1 MASPSLLFSVIL
13 SVVVVD
19 GRGLQSGGER
29 RRRSL
34 RGDERH
40 QQRRR
45 DEEEAN
51 VKKKNLKKG
60 GGGGSGGGA
69 FNPNLEA
76 YDPNSATYEHT
87 PISNGAS
94 NGNTVSDAY
103 LSSHPWYPNH
113 DKLTCVNSAEDGTPP
128 DFMTWE
134 GGYAESH
141 LFTAKPDCCAR
152 WFPDMIIGCADSLHE
167 DGFNATAASLEV
179 TATVQ
184 NYCGITW
191 ADANDNCFTP
201 CPSCIAGVTCPACA
215 AGEQCFT
222 FVSSCPSMTTLD
234 EVGSQASNETGTLEE
249 DVSGG
254 EESNPWYVNWE
265 IGACINDG
273 QQSLW
278 EKEEDLFRFKEEC
291 CAYKFEYKFDT
302 CLGDGSKEGG
312 ATDFS
317 PTTGDED
324 VSVINTTTGDVVV
337 TTTANVND
345 ANDDNTDITSA
356 FDNVEDV
363 ANWDDNGDVDDDDD
377 EVVSSELPPPAEKG
391 DDEEEVEDT
400 FPTFSCGSD
409 MIDAES
415 CSMLCLSGYNCPE
428 GLSCFPQVMCPSS
441 KVAAAM
447 GDAGNLIQDL
457 VDPDDTFQDGTTLL
471 SVCGVDYDDAE
482 RKCRAGGISPQAGET
497 SLGMYGFSDDFLACD
512 ESDNCPQASGQ
523 TCYRDIVCPLL
534 PTMAP
539 MTTSPTYEVVTTDT
553 LTDDD
558 DESIH
563 PATESKMEPLS
574 PLAIKRKDKT
584 EIVGSPPIAS
594 EPRPPAPAPLLSS
607 TSTGASP
614 YTLDISTL
622 GGSEGL
628 MPVASDSCSGG
639 CPQGST
645 CVGSSSTG
653 QLVKD
658 EECTPCETG
667 QTWWPCDIA
676 GSCWCWNDGTDRI
689 APAPGSG
696 VENEL
701 ANDSPHYTVCDDI
714 LTREMFNT
722 IAPEAKEPY
731 TYEGLCDAMLSYNSK
746 HTEKVFGMG
755 NAYQRTAELAAF
767 LGNTLHESDELKA
780 GREYLMCADNVVV
793 DGEVFC
799 KPCDTGSFDWELK
812 ICNHGLVTG
821 TSEFN
826 EYCQPE
832 SEPPEACP
840 CGKGMGEA
848 DMEGYVAAKHLFFG
862 RGSIQL
868 SW

>member
-1 MASPSLLFSVIL
+1 MVASPSLIFSVIL
-13 SVVVVD
+13 SVVVVVD
-19 GRGLQSGGER
+19 GLGQQSSGERR

-34 RGDERH
+34 RGDER
-40 QQRRR
+40 QQQQSRR
-45 DEEEAN
+45 DEEEVSIKKKN
-51 VKKKNLKKG
+51 VKKAG
-60 GGGGSGGGA
+60 GGGNGGA

-94 NGNTVSDAY
+94 NGNTVSDTY

-113 DKLTCVNSAEDGTPP
+113 DKLTCVNKNDDGSPP

-141 LFTAKPDCCAR
+141 LFSDKPDCCAR
-152 WFPDMIIGCADSLHE
+152 WFPDMIRGCSDSLHTH
-167 DGFNATAASLEV
+167 GYNATAASLEV
-179 TATVQ
+179 MATVQ

-191 ADANDNCFTP
+191 ADANDNCYTP
-201 CPSCIAGVTCPACA
+201 CPTCIAGVSCPACA

-222 FVSSCPSMTTLD
+222 FVSSCPSMTLD
-234 EVGSQASNETGTLEE
+234 EVKEVVEETRPSQTANETTTVNEE
-249 DVSGG
+249 
-254 EESNPWYVNWE
+254 ENPWYVNWE

-278 EKEEDLFRFKEEC
+278 EKDEDLFRFKEEC

-302 CLGDGSKEGG
+302 CLGNGSKEGAT
-312 ATDFS
+312 ATDLYLTPDDDVATS
-317 PTTGDED
+317 TNTTED
-324 VSVINTTTGDVVV
+324 VASTA
-337 TTTANVND
+337 TTANVND

-356 FDNVEDV
+356 FDNVKDV
-363 ANWDDNGDVDDDDD
+363 ANWDDNGDVDDDDA
-377 EVVSSELPPPAEKG
+377 VVSSELPPPAVE
-391 DDEEEVEDT
+391 EDT

-409 MIDAES
+409 MIDAKS

-482 RKCRAGGISPQAGET
+482 RKCRAGQISPQAGET

-512 ESDNCPQASGQ
+512 KSGNCLLSSGQ

-539 MTTSPTYEVVTTDT
+539 MTTPPTYEVVTMET

-558 DESIH
+558 NEPID
-563 PATESKMEPLS
+563 PAAKSKLDPLS
-574 PLAIKRKDKT
+574 RVTMRKDKT
-584 EIVGSPPIAS
+584 EVVGSPPISS
-594 EPRPPAPAPLLSS
+594 EPRPPAPAPLSSS

-614 YTLDISTL
+614 YTLDVSTL
-622 GGSEGL
+622 GGSEKL

-701 ANDSPHYTVCDDI
+701 ANGSPHYTVCDDI

-767 LGNTLHESDELKA
+767 FGNTLHESDELKA

-832 SEPPEACP
+832 SQPPIACV
-840 CGKGMGEA
+840 CGQGMGESEI
-848 DMEGYVAAKHLFFG
+848 EGYVAAKHLFFG

-868 SW
+868 R

>member
-1 MASPSLLFSVIL
+1 MSI
-13 SVVVVD
+13 
-19 GRGLQSGGER
+19 
-29 RRRSL
+29 
-34 RGDERH
+34 
-40 QQRRR
+40 
-45 DEEEAN
+45 
-51 VKKKNLKKG
+51 KKKNLKKG
-60 GGGGSGGGA
+60 GGRYEGA

-76 YDPNSATYEHT
+76 YDPNSAT
-87 PISNGAS
+87 GAS
-94 NGNTVSDAY
+94 NGNPVPDTF
-103 LSSHPWYPNH
+103 LESHPWYPNH
-113 DKLTCVNSAEDGTPP
+113 DKITCVNAADDGSPP
-128 DFMTWE
+128 NFMTWE
-134 GGYAESH
+134 GGYAESY
-141 LFTAKPDCCAR
+141 LFSDKPDCCAR
-152 WFPDMIIGCADSLHE
+152 WFPDMIIGCSDSLHTH
-167 DGFNATAASLEV
+167 GYNATAASLEV

-191 ADANDNCFTP
+191 ADANDNCYTP
-201 CPSCIAGVTCPACA
+201 CPTCIAGVSCPACA

-222 FVSSCPSMTTLD
+222 FVSSCPSMTLD
-234 EVGSQASNETGTLEE
+234 EVKEEEDEERLSSQTANETTTVNEE
-249 DVSGG
+249 
-254 EESNPWYVNWE
+254 ENPWYVNWE

-278 EKEEDLFRFKEEC
+278 EKDEDLFRFKEEC

-302 CLGDGSKEGG
+302 CLGSGSKEGAT
-312 ATDFS
+312 ATDFFL
-317 PTTGDED
+317 TTDDNVVTSTNTTED
-324 VSVINTTTGDVVV
+324 VAGTD
-337 TTTANVND
+337 TTANVND
-345 ANDDNTDITSA
+345 SNDDNTDVTSA

-363 ANWDDNGDVDDDDD
+363 ANWDDTGDVDDDDA
-377 EVVSSELPPPAEKG
+377 VVSSELPPPAEKG
-391 DDEEEVEDT
+391 EDEVEVEDT

-409 MIDAES
+409 MIDAKS

-457 VDPDDTFQDGTTLL
+457 VDPDDSFQDGTTVL

-497 SLGMYGFSDDFLACD
+497 SLGMYGFSDNFLACD
-512 ESDNCPQASGQ
+512 ESGNCPLSSGQ
-523 TCYRDIVCPLL
+523 TCYRDILCPLL

-539 MTTSPTYEVVTTDT
+539 MTTSPTYKVVTTNV
-553 LTDDD
+553 D
-558 DESIH
+558 DEPTN
-563 PATESKMEPLS
+563 PAAKSKLAPLS
-574 PLAIKRKDKT
+574 RVTTRKDKT
-584 EIVGSPPIAS
+584 EVVG
-594 EPRPPAPAPLLSS
+594 AP
-607 TSTGASP
+607 
-614 YTLDISTL
+614 LDISTL
-622 GGSEGL
+622 GGSSGGL

-653 QLVKD
+653 QVVKD

-696 VENEL
+696 VENEF
-701 ANDSPHYTVCDDI
+701 ANDSPLYTVCDDI
-714 LTREMFNT
+714 LTQEMFNI

-731 TYEGLCDAMLSYNSK
+731 TYEGLCDAVLSYNSK

-793 DGEVFC
+793 DGEVYC

-821 TSEFN
+821 TGDFN

-832 SEPPEACP
+832 SQPPEACS
-840 CGKGMGEA
+840 CGQGMGESEI
-848 DMEGYVAAKHLFFG
+848 EGYVAAKHLFFG

-868 SW
+868 R